1 MYWKAF
7 HSRLPLTAGA
17 EQVSVPES
25 TMENN
30 QAFLLDSEAGGL
42 KPLVADCSVVR
53 LCFNTE
59 TLQRWLFVRELCQKQ
74 EV

>member
-7 HSRLPLTAGA
+7 HSRLPLTAVA

-30 QAFLLDSEAGGL
+30 QAFLLD
-42 KPLVADCSVVR
+42 
-53 LCFNTE
+53 
-59 TLQRWLFVRELCQKQ
+59 
-74 EV
+74 